1 VYVSINADRSG
12 WHAAYPDSRGFEPA
26 RLAPFDPARL
36 DSVAV
41 LMARTKLLALES
53 RWT

>member
-1 VYVSINADRSG
+1 VYVSINADRSV
-12 WHAAYPDSRGFEPA
+12 WHAAYPDSRGFEPV
-26 RLAPFDPARL
+26 RLALFDPARL

-41 LMARTKLLALES
+41 SMTRTKLPALES